1 MNIYVSHLSWGTKS
15 DSLQNLFSQYGEV
28 SSANVITD
36 RETGRSRGFGF
47 VEMPNETEGQAA
59 IDALDGTDFE
69 GKTIGV
75 NVAKPKA
82 DRPAGG
88 YGGGNRGGGYGGGYG
103 NRRSKL
109 PYGIYHPC
117 FMRLRQGSLC
127 PVSQGYEEIPEG
139 CSVSE
144 RGRRTPEHR
153 EKGGNCR
160 PHRPGLACR
169 VTRGAHQ
176 NFARI
181 TVRLK
186 AGHTPDRK

>member
-1 MNIYVSHLSWGTKS
+1 MNADARIGRSTYINHKQTIIKNKNDEHLCFTSELGYEKR
-15 DSLQNLFSQYGEV
+15 QPAEPFSQYGEV

-103 NRRSKL
+103 NRR
-109 PYGIYHPC
+109 Y
-117 FMRLRQGSLC
+117 
-127 PVSQGYEEIPEG
+127 
-139 CSVSE
+139 
-144 RGRRTPEHR
+144 
-153 EKGGNCR
+153 
-160 PHRPGLACR
+160 
-169 VTRGAHQ
+169 
-176 NFARI
+176 
-181 TVRLK
+181 
-186 AGHTPDRK
+186 